1 MSILKNNN
9 FKTIF
14 NLYSSGN
21 FLKTKTKLMTIEK
34 SSDLKKN
41 KSINIISKS
50 PTNLYLNNKDEIIK
64 ELKAK
69 ISILEDKIKTLE
81 NKLNIK
87 KKKESKFHYLKQNN
101 SLKDIKYSIRKKYFS
116 DIFSLKN
123 NNKTNYSIDNGFHT
137 INIDKVNDNQILD
150 KNNIRKNSNN
160 SNLNNKF
167 LTIENENRLL
177 KTELTIFPP
186 YSYKFKNIKYIPK
199 IPKKINS
206 EMNITLS
213 STNSINIIRQNSK
226 NDFNISIK
234 EKLDNIKLRT
244 EKLISSCLSYI

>member
-1 MSILKNNN
+1 MSILNNNN

-34 SSDLKKN
+34 SPDLRKN

-50 PTNLYLNNKDEIIK
+50 PKNLYLNNKDEIIK

-69 ISILEDKIKTLE
+69 ISILEDKVKILE

-87 KKKESKFHYLKQNN
+87 KKNESKFHCLYQNN
-101 SLKDIKYSIRKKYFS
+101 SLKNIKSSIRKKYFS

-150 KNNIRKNSNN
+150 KN
-160 SNLNNKF
+160 
-167 LTIENENRLL
+167 
-177 KTELTIFPP
+177 
-186 YSYKFKNIKYIPK
+186 IPK

-206 EMNITLS
+206 DMNIILS
-213 STNSINIIRQNSK
+213 STNSINFIRTN
-226 NDFNISIK
+226 NRYDLNMNIK

-244 EKLISSCLSYI
+244 EKLITSCLSYI

>member
-1 MSILKNNN
+1 MSILNNNN

-34 SSDLKKN
+34 SPDLRKN

-50 PTNLYLNNKDEIIK
+50 PKNLYLNNKDKIIK

-69 ISILEDKIKTLE
+69 ISILEDKVKILE

-87 KKKESKFHYLKQNN
+87 KKNESKFHCLYQNN
-101 SLKDIKYSIRKKYFS
+101 SLKNIKSSIRKKYFS

-177 KTELTIFPP
+177 KTDITISPN
-186 YSYKFKNIKYIPK
+186 YSYKFKNINIPK

-206 EMNITLS
+206 DMNIILS
-213 STNSINIIRQNSK
+213 STNSINFIRTN
-226 NDFNISIK
+226 NRYDLNMNIK

-244 EKLISSCLSYI
+244 EKLITSCLSYI

>member
-1 MSILKNNN
+1 MSILNNNN

-34 SSDLKKN
+34 SPDLRKN

-50 PTNLYLNNKDEIIK
+50 PKNLYLNNKDEIIK

-69 ISILEDKIKTLE
+69 ISILEVKVKILE

-87 KKKESKFHYLKQNN
+87 KKNESKFHCLYQNN
-101 SLKDIKYSIRKKYFS
+101 SLKNIKSSIRKKYFS

-123 NNKTNYSIDNGFHT
+123 KNNTNYSIDNGFQT
-137 INIDKVNDNQILD
+137 INIDNVSDNQIEE
-150 KNNIRKNSNN
+150 KYNFKKFRNT
-160 SNLNNKF
+160 SNLNNIF
-167 LTIENENRLL
+167 STIENENRLL
-177 KTELTIFPP
+177 KTDITISPN
-186 YSYKFKNIKYIPK
+186 YSYKFKNITIPK